1 MSKGLSELQ
10 RYILKIAYRNRGGS
24 YKFGYIRNYEILM
37 GFYNFPAHPPKPSH
51 VTGTPQI
58 FNRQEIG
65 INRYKAA
72 SVSVV
77 KAFSRLVERGLATR
91 KYNFG
96 IILTVEGVKTALD
109 VKGCALFLINRKTDE
124 LEVAASYGLS
134 DEYLNKGPLSALKSI
149 AQSLDEGPVAIY
161 DVSDDPRIQYPEA
174 AQKEGIVSIMAV
186 PITISGKLI
195 GALRVYTSEA
205 WEVTLEDVSF
215 VQALAQLA
223 GMAIEMSRLYQG
235 QKEAIG
241 ILKQMREA
249 QSIRSKKMTPYEGV
263 PVSAPLKKRSRRAA

>member
-1 MSKGLSELQ
+1 MKKQ
-10 RYILKIAYRNRGGS
+10 IM
-24 YKFGYIRNYEILM
+24 NYETLIRINKAISHSKNPEEVVLM
-37 GFYNFPAHPPKPSH
+37 
-51 VTGTPQI
+51 
-58 FNRQEIG
+58 
-65 INRYKAA
+65 
-72 SVSVV
+72 
-77 KAFSRLVERGLATR
+77 
-91 KYNFG
+91 
-96 IILTVEGVKTALD
+96 TVEGVKTALD